1 MKVFEDLKKI
11 SSNYRVAV
19 DSLAEDHDL
28 DGRKDYLYSDE
39 IKAQRLQE
47 RNATFNSRIDAMAAK
62 AKEDAAPEIAKLRET
77 LKKYIT
83 TSADPATLATLQ
95 SLIAG
100 GVELSSAEIAA
111 FADEA
116 GYAVLRLLEKP
127 SGGHIQAPKLEAL
140 EADLKELECYF
151 RDISAYRGK
160 LAPIGAGGYW
170 GLSAVVGSTIMKGQI
185 DHFTERMD
193 EVAARWACLYTGR
206 SCAHVEG

>member
-1 MKVFEDLKKI
+1 MREF
-11 SSNYRVAV
+11 
-19 DSLAEDHDL
+19 
-28 DGRKDYLYSDE
+28 
-39 IKAQRLQE
+39 
-47 RNATFNSRIDAMAAK
+47 
-62 AKEDAAPEIAKLRET
+62 ET
-77 LKKYIT
+77 LKKINDNYKAAIDALSVEYEADAARDARYSDELIAQRVAERNARFNTQIDQEAQKAVNAAAPEFVKLREKLRAYIT
-83 TSADPATLATLQ
+83 TSADPATLSTLQ

-111 FADEA
+111 FADGA

-140 EADLKELECYF
+140 EADLKELELYF

-170 GLSAVVGSTIMKGQI
+170 GRSAVVGSTIMKGQI
-185 DHFTERMD
+185 DHFTERTD